1 MMNLCLALLLILTST
16 RLSSAR
22 LNSFD
27 DKDIHQKEN
36 ESEQQSSFRV
46 RHCPI
51 DDINSGWGLLTPHNI
66 HVHEPATPGLSGHGP
81 ATPGLSGHGPATPD
95 LSTDGVTLD
104 SGSQIVT
111 RSKKQKS
118 LRFGY

>member
-81 ATPGLSGHGPATPD
+81 ATPD